1 MDFNALLKQA
11 QKMQEEAQ
19 KKENEI
25 KQKEYVARVG
35 TQVLHLTMN
44 GQYQIVNLTLD
55 NEFVKY
61 FTIEDKEILEDTLVL
76 AFNDCTAQI
85 EADNNELVNDLTG
98 GLNIPGL
105 F

>member
-19 KKENEI
+19 RKENEI
-25 KQKEYVARVG
+25 KKKEYVAKTG
-35 TQVLHLTMN
+35 TSILRLVMN
-44 GQYQIVNLTLD
+44 GQYQIVDLKLD
-55 NEFVKY
+55 DNFVKE
-61 FTIEDKEILEDTLVL
+61 FTSDDKELLEDTLVL
-76 AFNDCTAQI
+76 AFNDCTSQI
-85 EADNNELVNDLTG
+85 EADNNDLVNDLTG